1 MQGLSHTLDIAR
13 RAMNAQQAVLTV
25 VGHNIA
31 NANTPGYT
39 RQISHLSAVQPSAY
53 GGLSFGNGVVFD
65 SILRKRDAAL
75 DSEIRNETSLFSRWE
90 TRTGELERLEQML
103 AEPSDAGLSAAMDS
117 FFTAWADLAGDPS
130 AATRRATVR
139 EQGRILAGRFG
150 AMARQVDRMQSEI
163 RSQLG
168 MEVEQF
174 NLTLS
179 EIKTITSSIRASGL
193 RGLGARD
200 LEDRRDALLD
210 ELAKVAEI
218 SYGEKKDGDFYLRV
232 DGKLLLD
239 ASTYRPLELVR
250 TDTSETESTFSVR
263 IGTGATVEIENGS
276 LGALFELHDQTL
288 PDFMSQVDTL
298 AKTLIENINAVHRSG
313 PSRADFF
320 SGSDAASMALSNEVE
335 ESLNAIN
342 TSTSGLAGDN
352 DIALAL
358 AQMRDA
364 PILTDGTASPI
375 EYWNSVVGR
384 VGVVSREAQI
394 QEETLSLTTRALEE
408 RREENGGVSL
418 DEEMAQM
425 IQTQQAY
432 IAAVR
437 LFEVAGDLMEVL
449 TRR

>member
-39 RQISHLSAVQPSAY
+39 RQIPHLSAVKASSY
-53 GGLSFGNGVVFD
+53 GGLSFGNGVAFD
-65 SILRKRDAAL
+65 SIQRKRDAAL
-75 DSEIRNETSLFSRWE
+75 DNELRNETSLHSRWA

-103 AEPSDAGLSAAMDS
+103 AEPSDAGLGAAMDS
-117 FFTAWADLAGDPS
+117 FFTAWADLGGDPS

-139 EQGRILAGRFG
+139 EQGRILADRFG

-163 RSQLG
+163 QSQLQI
-168 MEVEQF
+168 EVEQF

-179 EIKTITSSIRASGL
+179 EIQAITTSIRASGM

-210 ELAKVAEI
+210 QLAQVAEI
-218 SYGEKKDGDFYLRV
+218 SYGEKESGEFYLRV
-232 DGKLLLD
+232 NGKRLLD
-239 ASTYRPLELVR
+239 ETTFRPLELVR
-250 TDTSETESTFSVR
+250 TEISETESTFGIR
-263 IGTGATVEIENGS
+263 ISTGATVEIDKGS
-276 LGALFELHDQTL
+276 LGALFELHDETL
-288 PDFMSQVDTL
+288 PDFMTQVDTL
-298 AKTLIENINAVHRSG
+298 AKSLIENINAVHRSG

-320 SGSDAASMALSNEVE
+320 SGTDAASMALSADVAEN
-335 ESLNAIN
+335 LNAIN

-364 PILTDGTASPI
+364 PVLTDGTASPI

-408 RREENGGVSL
+408 RREQDGGVSL
-418 DEEMAQM
+418 DEEMANM

-437 LFEVAGDLMEVL
+437 LFEVASDLMETL
-449 TRR
+449 TNI